1 LSESEVKNVMAE
13 ADVNGDGEITYA
25 EFVPLA
31 VDLVQALYAKAEA
44 ANDLAADEEEAKEA
58 ATEFMLHGMS
68 REELEG
74 VMKEVFLKADA
85 DGSGALSL
93 NEFHK
98 CIREADLGLTRKE
111 INALMQEVDADGDG
125 MVTYDEFVPLC
136 FDMLVELLKD
146 ELLKSKQPSELEE
159 YLVQLW
165 SNADTSEQGFLGVAD
180 LRDLLRQADF
190 GLTRL
195 QIHTILA
202 EAEYNED
209 GQADYVKFAP
219 MASKMIYSML
229 DIESQLERHEAIQAL
244 TDDDRYAAVELH
256 NGKTEQE
263 LQLELMAA
271 FQAADTEDTRFL
283 SFATMKG
290 CLESSGLFSPKEVKG
305 LLSVWT
311 DDTPFEDLALYA
323 FKIVKSISAHS

>member
-1 LSESEVKNVMAE
+1 MGISAGGRVQDIAIERARLVASGHVSEQRVQPAEWELWVCVLGGGKHGWACARWQQSPPLAPRWTQEVIKMADLGLSESEVKNVMAE

-146 ELLKSKQPSELEE
+146 ELLK
-159 YLVQLW
+159 V
-165 SNADTSEQGFLGVAD
+165 
-180 LRDLLRQADF
+180 
-190 GLTRL
+190 
-195 QIHTILA
+195 
-202 EAEYNED
+202 
-209 GQADYVKFAP
+209 
-219 MASKMIYSML
+219 
-229 DIESQLERHEAIQAL
+229 
-244 TDDDRYAAVELH
+244 
-256 NGKTEQE
+256 
-263 LQLELMAA
+263 
-271 FQAADTEDTRFL
+271 
-283 SFATMKG
+283 
-290 CLESSGLFSPKEVKG
+290 
-305 LLSVWT
+305 
-311 DDTPFEDLALYA
+311 
-323 FKIVKSISAHS
+323 